1 MKKAILF
8 LIIFLSF
15 SSQKSYATHA
25 LGGDLRYEQIAP
37 NQYLITLRVY
47 RDCNGINLNSSA
59 TVKWTG
65 TCGNGNAVAT
75 RNSVL
80 DITPLCPGL
89 PTACGGGSGSI
100 GIEQNIYT
108 AIITVPAGCDDIIF
122 NYSLCCRNHSITTL
136 LAPGSEKIFLYSEH
150 VNTSIVNQS
159 PVFNNYPSP
168 IVCVNQPVIYNHG
181 VYDPDGDSLYFFQ
194 GNCYEALNDT
204 VEYLP
209 GYNGVTPLT
218 TVNPIILNPN
228 TGAISFTPNIQQVAV
243 MCIVVQ
249 EFRNGILIGETI
261 RDIQFNVI
269 ACSNIPPQASGVNN
283 QLGVDSLDFMI
294 SVCQNSVICFDLSFS
309 DIDLDVLTVSWNQEI
324 GNGTFQVF
332 NNNTI
337 APTGQ
342 FCWTPNASDLGLNF
356 FSVNI
361 KDDACPIVGNSTY
374 TYIVQVMPGLNT
386 INLSYD
392 NSFCIVDTNQIHIT
406 SSPNPIDSV
415 YWMPSPTLYQ
425 TSLLTADVYP
435 NGATTYLVEAFFTN
449 GCSVVDSVNL
459 NMLMPSLVIANAN
472 TNNICNGGT
481 IVLNGSGADSYT
493 WNNGVI
499 DGVAFVPPAGVST
512 YVVMGVDSN
521 MCTNTDSVQIS
532 VSPILNIVALPSAN
546 ICAGDEVTLFTSG
559 ASGYTWNNGIID
571 GVPFSPPVGT
581 TTYILTGTDV
591 NGCLSQNSIDITVN
605 PLPIVTA
612 MLSASNVCYGDSV
625 VLNGAGAQSYLWDNG
640 VNDGVA
646 FVPIVGTTTYN
657 VTGTDANGCVNQSSI
672 NSIVNASPNLTIAAS
687 AIGNTLC
694 EGESLTLTASGAS
707 TYVWDNG
714 VLDGISF
721 IQAAGTV
728 TYTVTGTG
736 PNGCVNQ
743 DSIDITVNPLPIVT
757 ATLSA
762 NNVCYGD
769 SIVLNGAGAQSY
781 LWDNGVN
788 DGVAFVP
795 IVGTTTYNVTGT
807 DANGCVNQSSINS
820 LVNTSP
826 NLTIAASAIGNT
838 LCEGES
844 LTLTASGASTYVWDN
859 GVLDGISFIQAAG
872 TVTYTV
878 TGTGPNGCVNQ
889 DSIDITVNPLPI
901 VTAMLTAINVC
912 YGDSIVLNG
921 AGAQSYLWDNGVYD
935 GVAFVPIVGT
945 TTYNV
950 TGTDANGC
958 VNQSSI
964 NSLVNTSPNLTIAAS
979 AIGNTLCEGES
990 LTLTASGASTY
1001 VWDNGVNNGVAFV
1014 PPVGTTTY
1022 NVTDGSG
1029 CMNANS
1035 ITILVNSLPPVS
1047 IVASTDGKGLCE
1059 GDTITLSGSGAQ
1071 SYSWNNGVLN
1081 SVSFVPP
1088 VGTTTYIVT
1097 VIDDNGCV
1105 NQVSMDI
1112 TLNPLP
1118 IVTAMLSAN
1127 NVCDGDS
1134 VILNCSNLASH
1145 SWNYNVID
1153 GVPFAPPVGTTTY
1166 VLTAMDFN
1174 GCINVD
1180 SIDIVVNPLPNVL
1193 ANSTGNPVCIGTTVA
1208 LFGSGAT
1215 YYTWNNGVQNGL
1227 AFTPSESVS
1236 TYIVIGTD
1244 LNGCNNEDDID
1255 IEILN
1260 MPVVNPASSN
1270 NNVCEGEA
1278 VILTGSGAESYTWNN
1293 GVVNGVPFV
1302 PAVGVNSYVLTGLD
1316 GNACSSSDT
1325 IEVTVHPL
1333 PNVLAN
1339 ASSTAICD
1347 GEAISLYGSGAFSYV
1362 WDNGINDGDSL
1373 VPNMGLNIFMVTG
1386 TDVNGCMNNDTIAIM
1401 TNISEELNA
1410 MEDLV
1415 VCDLDF
1421 IDLETNS
1428 TNIIGYQWGIIESGV
1443 ASTLSNSINYIG
1455 VNTSQLHLN
1464 DLSGAVNYTFYV
1476 ELTGVCGNILFDTIN
1491 LTANQAPQID
1501 VLQDTSLCIHESN
1514 VIFADLVGAN
1524 LTWSDGTLGQYLYPE
1539 YPGMYYITYEENGTN
1554 CLVSD
1559 TMYIEMEECA
1569 DACFFIAPTGF
1580 SPNGDGTN
1588 DGFKAIHTCDEGLSQ
1603 FDMKV
1608 YDRWGSLVFQTSDP
1622 EVSWDGT
1629 YKGELAPIATY
1640 SFIINYTIEYNDER
1654 ENLTGN
1660 VSLIR

>member
-1 MKKAILF
+1 M
-8 LIIFLSF
+8 
-15 SSQKSYATHA
+15 
-25 LGGDLRYEQIAP
+25 
-37 NQYLITLRVY
+37 
-47 RDCNGINLNSSA
+47 
-59 TVKWTG
+59 
-65 TCGNGNAVAT
+65 
-75 RNSVL
+75 
-80 DITPLCPGL
+80 
-89 PTACGGGSGSI
+89 
-100 GIEQNIYT
+100 
-108 AIITVPAGCDDIIF
+108 
-122 NYSLCCRNHSITTL
+122 
-136 LAPGSEKIFLYSEH
+136 
-150 VNTSIVNQS
+150 
-159 PVFNNYPSP
+159 
-168 IVCVNQPVIYNHG
+168 
-181 VYDPDGDSLYFFQ
+181 
-194 GNCYEALNDT
+194 
-204 VEYLP
+204 
-209 GYNGVTPLT
+209 
-218 TVNPIILNPN
+218 
-228 TGAISFTPNIQQVAV
+228 
-243 MCIVVQ
+243 
-249 EFRNGILIGETI
+249 
-261 RDIQFNVI
+261 
-269 ACSNIPPQASGVNN
+269 
-283 QLGVDSLDFMI
+283 
-294 SVCQNSVICFDLSFS
+294 
-309 DIDLDVLTVSWNQEI
+309 
-324 GNGTFQVF
+324 
-332 NNNTI
+332 
-337 APTGQ
+337 
-342 FCWTPNASDLGLNF
+342 
-356 FSVNI
+356 
-361 KDDACPIVGNSTY
+361 
-374 TYIVQVMPGLNT
+374 
-386 INLSYD
+386 
-392 NSFCIVDTNQIHIT
+392 
-406 SSPNPIDSV
+406 
-415 YWMPSPTLYQ
+415 
-425 TSLLTADVYP
+425 
-435 NGATTYLVEAFFTN
+435 
-449 GCSVVDSVNL
+449 
-459 NMLMPSLVIANAN
+459 
-472 TNNICNGGT
+472 
-481 IVLNGSGADSYT
+481 
-493 WNNGVI
+493 
-499 DGVAFVPPAGVST
+499 
-512 YVVMGVDSN
+512 
-521 MCTNTDSVQIS
+521 
-532 VSPILNIVALPSAN
+532 
-546 ICAGDEVTLFTSG
+546 
-559 ASGYTWNNGIID
+559 
-571 GVPFSPPVGT
+571 
-581 TTYILTGTDV
+581 
-591 NGCLSQNSIDITVN
+591 
-605 PLPIVTA
+605 
-612 MLSASNVCYGDSV
+612 
-625 VLNGAGAQSYLWDNG
+625 
-640 VNDGVA
+640 
-646 FVPIVGTTTYN
+646 
-657 VTGTDANGCVNQSSI
+657 
-672 NSIVNASPNLTIAAS
+672 
-687 AIGNTLC
+687 
-694 EGESLTLTASGAS
+694 
-707 TYVWDNG
+707 
-714 VLDGISF
+714 
-721 IQAAGTV
+721 
-728 TYTVTGTG
+728 
-736 PNGCVNQ
+736 
-743 DSIDITVNPLPIVT
+743 
-757 ATLSA
+757 
-762 NNVCYGD
+762 
-769 SIVLNGAGAQSY
+769 
-781 LWDNGVN
+781 
-788 DGVAFVP
+788 
-795 IVGTTTYNVTGT
+795 
-807 DANGCVNQSSINS
+807 
-820 LVNTSP
+820 
-826 NLTIAASAIGNT
+826 
-838 LCEGES
+838 
-844 LTLTASGASTYVWDN
+844 
-859 GVLDGISFIQAAG
+859 
-872 TVTYTV
+872 
-878 TGTGPNGCVNQ
+878 
-889 DSIDITVNPLPI
+889 
-901 VTAMLTAINVC
+901 
-912 YGDSIVLNG
+912 
-921 AGAQSYLWDNGVYD
+921 
-935 GVAFVPIVGT
+935 
-945 TTYNV
+945 
-950 TGTDANGC
+950 
-958 VNQSSI
+958 
-964 NSLVNTSPNLTIAAS
+964 
-979 AIGNTLCEGES
+979 
-990 LTLTASGASTY
+990 TLTASGASTY

-1443 ASTLSNSINYIG
+1443 ANTLSNSINYIG

-1580 SPNGDGTN
+1580 SPNGDGAN